1 MPGERLSMRKIR
13 EVLRLR
19 FGQGLS
25 QRAIG
30 QSLQLS
36 VGAVNAYLSR
46 SRMAGL
52 SWPLP
57 AELDDAQLETLLYPP
72 PRAVASERRPAP
84 DWAVVHR
91 ELRRPNVTVALLWE
105 EYRTGPGAQDG
116 FGYSWFCDLYREW
129 VCRLKPT
136 LRQVHTAGERVYVDF
151 AGHTMEVIDGATGE
165 IRRAE
170 IFVAVLGASRSLS
183 EKWRILVAAFARI
196 GFCLLMSKTFRPWTI
211 DQPLLLPPSVQ
222 DFVGEDHLARFI
234 LALVLEHLDLG
245 EIESAYASERGQP
258 PFDPAMMTALLL
270 YGYCHGVYSSRRIAK
285 ATRERVDFMSIV
297 GLDPPDFRT
306 VSDFRKRHLKALAG
320 LFGQVL
326 KLCEQ
331 AGFVKLGHVALDG
344 TKIKANASKH
354 KAMSYERMEKRAAEL
369 EAEVERW
376 LSAAEAADAEED
388 RAFGRDKSGEELP
401 KWVADKKKRAEKIRA
416 AKAELEA
423 EAKAAAA
430 AKAKAQAEA
439 EERRQAEGRKKPG
452 KPAAPPSE
460 EPDPKAQ
467 KNFTDPESRI
477 MKTKD
482 GFIQGYNAQA
492 AVDATAQVIVAHG
505 LDAKQSDQHQLAPI
519 ADAIEANLGKKPTQL
534 SADAGYCSDANLA
547 AMEER
552 EIDAYIAPGRAK
564 HAGEGEGG
572 GARVAAMRERIKA
585 GGHSSPYRL
594 RKQLPEPVFGQIKQA
609 RGFRQFL
616 LRGVEKVA
624 NEWGLV
630 CLAHNI
636 LKLAQGRTPSLAAL
650 ATG

>member
-1 MPGERLSMRKIR
+1 MCARLPR
-13 EVLRLR
+13 
-19 FGQGLS
+19 GLS
-25 QRAIG
+25 
-30 QSLQLS
+30 
-36 VGAVNAYLSR
+36 
-46 SRMAGL
+46 
-52 SWPLP
+52 
-57 AELDDAQLETLLYPP
+57 
-72 PRAVASERRPAP
+72 
-84 DWAVVHR
+84 
-91 ELRRPNVTVALLWE
+91 
-105 EYRTGPGAQDG
+105 
-116 FGYSWFCDLYREW
+116 
-129 VCRLKPT
+129 RL
-136 LRQVHTAGERVYVDF
+136 
-151 AGHTMEVIDGATGE
+151 
-165 IRRAE
+165 
-170 IFVAVLGASRSLS
+170 SRSLS

-245 EIESAYASERGQP
+245 EIEAAYASERGQP

-376 LSAAEAADAEED
+376 LSAAAAADAEED
-388 RAFGRDKSGEELP
+388 RAFGRDKSGAELP

-477 MKTKD
+477 METKD

-572 GARVAAMRERIKA
+572 GARVAAMREGIEGRRALQPLPLKKA
-585 GGHSSPYRL
+585 AARAGVRTDQAGARL
-594 RKQLPEPVFGQIKQA
+594 PSV
-609 RGFRQFL
+609 
-616 LRGVEKVA
+616 
-624 NEWGLV
+624 
-630 CLAHNI
+630 
-636 LKLAQGRTPSLAAL
+636 SLARRREGRQRVGPRLPRPQYLEARPRADPVPCRTRNRLSFATSETVQRTMAAKLPPLHQTGCANLLHPAL
-650 ATG
+650 RLA